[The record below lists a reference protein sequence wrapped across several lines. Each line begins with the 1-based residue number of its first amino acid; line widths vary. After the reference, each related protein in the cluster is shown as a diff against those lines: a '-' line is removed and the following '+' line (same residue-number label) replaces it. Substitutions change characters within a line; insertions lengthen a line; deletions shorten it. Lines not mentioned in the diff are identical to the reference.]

1 MFVRLPSSEYG
12 VKIKLKLKQS
22 RLLLV
27 VAVDASLLLIESK
40 QIGTLN

>member
-1 MFVRLPSSEYG
+1 MFVRLLSREYG
-12 VKIKLKLKQS
+12 VKIKIKLKQS

-27 VAVDASLLLIESK
+27 VAVDVSLLSIGSK